1 MRDGEASPVTH
12 RSLLER
18 IEAAPPTDVI
28 AVVEDELTGLVGA
41 HGVSF
46 LIADYLGRA
55 VVRFSRLTW
64 SVPDGREP
72 VVEHS
77 EVIPLPG
84 TVYQRVIQSQRPDV
98 VDADPGAVL
107 VVPVTV
113 NGDALGA
120 LEMRLSARPD
130 EKVLL
135 AVEAVAHALGYIVV
149 VNRRYTDLF
158 ERGQRTEPLSLA
170 AEIQRRLLPSAFTH
184 QTRQFTV
191 AGWLEPA
198 ATVGGDT
205 FDYAVDHGMLHVSIT
220 DAVGNDVNA
229 ALLATVL
236 VGSLRNGRRYGLT
249 LADQTRLANDALAEH
264 SSVGEFVT
272 GQVLRVDLDTGLTT
286 VVNAGHLFPLL
297 LRGGRVREVELEI
310 DLPFGLYPGRE
321 FRLQR
326 LELRPGD
333 RLLLVT
339 DGVLDRNS
347 MHREVPSALAD
358 SDGMH
363 ARELVHTMGDLV
375 LGVTGGKLRDD
386 ATVLCLDW
394 TGGNAPVSRP

>member
-1 MRDGEASPVTH
+1 VTR

-18 IEAAPPTDVI
+18 IEASPPTDVV

-41 HGVSF
+41 RGVSF
-46 LIADYLGRA
+46 LIADYLGRS
-55 VVRFSRLTW
+55 VVRFDRWTW
-64 SVPDGREP
+64 SVPDGRAP

-77 EVIPLPG
+77 EIIPLAG
-84 TVYQRVIQSQRPDV
+84 TVYQRVIESQRADV
-98 VDADPGAVL
+98 AEADGGVVL

-120 LEMRLSARPD
+120 LEMSLPARPD
-130 EKVLL
+130 EQVLL

-184 QTRQFTV
+184 QTPQFTV

-205 FDYAVDHGMLHVSIT
+205 FDYAVDNGLLHVSIT

-236 VGSLRNGRRYGLT
+236 VSGLRNGRRHGLT
-249 LADQTRLANDALAEH
+249 LGDQARLANDALAQH
-264 SSVGEFVT
+264 SPVGEFVT

-297 LRGGRVREVELEI
+297 LREDRVREVELEI
-310 DLPFGLYPGRE
+310 DLPFGLYAGRE

-326 LELRPGD
+326 LDLQPGD

-347 MHREVPSALAD
+347 MHREVPTVLAE
-358 SDGMH
+358 SGGMH
-363 ARELVHTMGDLV
+363 ARELVHALGDLV

-394 TGGNAPVSRP
+394 TGGDAPISRR